1 MIHIV
6 LGLAPLLAPIST
18 SPAGLLAHEASLT
31 ASVAAS
37 PQSADLHVDVAQPER
52 RLSTDERDA
61 IYDTLSN
68 EPRITPTVRVVNA
81 VGPSG
86 VYIETDT
93 TQRVNHWMMGPRDV
107 NTRGGGTGV
116 VVHEDGFIVTNYHVV
131 KGAHK
136 IQVSFADDL
145 EPYPADLLSYKES
158 EDLAL
163 LLIRLTPERRAAWNS
178 LASANG
184 NVQEPKFPAVRMGQ
198 SHDLMPG
205 EQVVAIGNP
214 HGQAHTVSTGI
225 VSGLHRQV
233 QVQNLLFRDLIQT
246 DASINLGNSGG
257 PLLNIRG
264 ELIGINTVMNLNAEN
279 IGFAIPVDRVRETL
293 AEELFPNARTSWL
306 GFELAPGEP
315 LVVSHVWPGSPAD
328 QARICEGDQLV
339 DLGGTPLTSKQA
351 FLDASL
357 QLHPQEATAIT
368 VQRSGRDATTNL
380 VPWDRLDGLLYERV
394 GIVARELVL
403 GRDSYLIIDVVA
415 VDGPADQL
423 GLKPGDLIPA
433 VRPNSPGM
441 MRPLRIR
448 DRRDLAGV
456 IEHLNTGTSIAVDVY
471 RDLNENNQYEK
482 NELLKGEF
490 RLR

>member
-1 MIHIV
+1 MTQLA
-6 LGLAPLLAPIST
+6 LGLVPLLASV
-18 SPAGLLAHEASLT
+18 LLPSSASSEHT
-31 ASVAAS
+31 AAPSSIAL
-37 PQSADLHVDVAQPER
+37 PQGSILHVDSAGPTR
-52 RLSTDERDA
+52 RLSADERAA
-61 IYDTLSN
+61 IYGTLST

-81 VGPSG
+81 VGPSV

-93 TQRVNHWMMGPRDV
+93 TQRVNHWMTGTRDV

-116 VVHEDGFIVTNYHVV
+116 VVHEGGFIVTNYHVV

-136 IQVSFADDL
+136 IQVSFSDDL
-145 EPYPADLLSYKES
+145 EPFPADLLSYKES

-163 LLIRLTPERRAAWNS
+163 LLIRLTPERRKTLNA
-178 LASANG
+178 LASQNG
-184 NVQEPKFPAVRMGQ
+184 ETAEARFPAVRMGK

-205 EQVVAIGNP
+205 ERVIAIGNP

-233 QVQNLLFRDLIQT
+233 QVQNLVFRDLIQT

-257 PLLNIRG
+257 PLLNVRG

-306 GFELAPGEP
+306 GLELHPGTP
-315 LVVSHVWPGSPAD
+315 LIVKRVWPGGPAD
-328 QARICEGDQLV
+328 LAMICEGDLLIS
-339 DLGGTPLTSKQA
+339 LGETELTTKQA

-357 QLHPQEATAIT
+357 LLQPQIPTLIR
-368 VQRSGRDATTNL
+368 VQRSGQDETTSL
-380 VPWDRLDGLLYERV
+380 VPWDHLDGLLFEKV
-394 GIVARELVL
+394 GVVAREQVIT
-403 GRDSYLIIDVVA
+403 RDSYLIIEIVA
-415 VDGPADQL
+415 TGSPADQL

-433 VRPNSPGM
+433 IRPKAPGM
-441 MRPLRIR
+441 LRALRIR

-456 IEHLNTGTSIAVDVY
+456 IEHLAVGTSIAVDVY
-471 RDLNENNQYEK
+471 RDLNENGNFEQ